1 MNPAPLAAPW
11 AVRFLEQGLGRLAH
25 YHRHRAEGLEH
36 VPATGPVI
44 VAVNHSFATY
54 DGFLV
59 ARAIYQATGRVGVGL
74 GDDNIFKVPGLRR
87 AAWRAGIRPARPTT
101 GEALLAE
108 GHLVYVAPGGMRE
121 ALRPAAERYTVKW
134 EKRKGFARL
143 SIVTGAPLVL
153 AGCPAGDDLYD
164 VHVNRLTVW
173 AYKRHKLPLAMVT
186 GRWGT
191 PLPRPVELV
200 HFIAPPLTP
209 PPYNP
214 ATLEADVV
222 AYHAQAVATMN
233 GLLERGRS

>member
-1 MNPAPLAAPW
+1 MNPEPLAAPW
-11 AVRFLEQGLGRLAH
+11 AVRFLEHGLGRLAR
-25 YHRHRAEGLEH
+25 YHHHRTEGLEH
-36 VPATGPVI
+36 VPLAGPVI

-59 ARAIYQATGRVGVGL
+59 ARSIFQATGRVGVGL
-74 GDDNIFKVPGLRR
+74 GDDLIFKTPGLRR
-87 AAWRAGIRPARPTT
+87 AAWRAGIRPARPAT

-108 GHLVYVAPGGMRE
+108 GHLLYVAPGGMRE
-121 ALRPAAERYTVKW
+121 ALRPKDERYAVKW

-143 SIVTGAPLVL
+143 SVMTGAPLVL

-173 AYKRHKLPLAMVT
+173 AYKKHKLPLAWVT

-191 PLPRPVELV
+191 PVPRPVTLV
-200 HFIAPPLTP
+200 HHIAAPLMP

-214 ATLEADVV
+214 ETLEADV
-222 AYHAQAVATMN
+222 AEFHGRAVATMN
-233 GLLERGRS
+233 DLLSRSAT